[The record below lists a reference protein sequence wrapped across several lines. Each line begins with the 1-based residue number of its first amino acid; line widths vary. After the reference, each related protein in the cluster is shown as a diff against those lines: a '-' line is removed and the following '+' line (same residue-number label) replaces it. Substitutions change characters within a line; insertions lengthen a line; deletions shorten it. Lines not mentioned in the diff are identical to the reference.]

1 MNNGVLQFALGLQT
15 GGFLSS
21 LSSASNA
28 TNAFF
33 GVAAGSFAGFT
44 AGIME
49 GIGKGAALEKL
60 HKQTGESVGDLYRL
74 EKGFEAVDV
83 AAENVGPAVLA
94 MQRALGGTNELGE
107 NTADIFRRMGLSATE
122 LKRVGAAQQIT
133 QITTALGKLN
143 SSDASKAASSIF
155 GRQNAASMLQI
166 ARSADDFQKAI
177 KEAGPQ
183 AAVFE
188 RVAASFSKIDRLVV
202 SIKSNFGN
210 FFVGIAAGLT
220 PELDAALTK
229 IKGFSDKVG
238 PAIAGAVASGHVG
251 DLLDDALE
259 AGFEQGGYYGT
270 RIFEALAI
278 GFGDALT
285 AALKVVFVNM
295 GNMASIG
302 LANTAAIAAA
312 SFAIRDDQAAIAELE
327 AVKKRHARGEYTMG
341 EVSDPGEIARRI
353 EKFQTDIGI
362 QQGTISALSDQ
373 IQAAT
378 LQDIHDGVT
387 NMMQGINDGI
397 KDVVNSWK
405 NSDDPNH
412 PHAALDKFKGDLN
425 TYAAPPGIDGLL
437 NLIHQMGDA
446 AGKIPLFGKM
456 LQGEATSAENL
467 LKTLWGNLNQKN
479 NPDKTTDLAR
489 TSYTYKP
496 EFNAFEKMGFVM
508 RGGSANPATE
518 YARGTRDGVLR
529 LCGLMETTVQLLDSG
544 DIGGDFMHG
553 TP

>member
-1 MNNGVLQFALGLQT
+1 MNNGVLQFTLGLQM
-15 GGFLSS
+15 GGFLSA
-21 LSSASNA
+21 LSTASRA

-83 AAENVGPAVLA
+83 AVENVGPAVLA

-107 NTADIFRRMGLSATE
+107 NTADIFKRMSLSATE
-122 LKRVGAAQQIT
+122 LKRVGAAQQIQ
-133 QITTALGKLN
+133 QITTAIGKLN
-143 SSDASKAASSIF
+143 SSDAAKAASMIF
-155 GRQNAASMLQI
+155 GRQNGASMLQI

-177 KEAGPQ
+177 KEAGAQ

-188 RVAASFSKIDRLVV
+188 RVAASFSKIDLLVA

-210 FFVGIAAGLT
+210 FFVGIAAGLG
-220 PELDAALTK
+220 PELEKALQK
-229 IKGFSDKVG
+229 IKGFSDKLG
-238 PAIAGAVASGHVG
+238 PAIAGAVSSGHLE
-251 DLLDDALE
+251 DLLEDALN
-259 AGFEQGGYYGT
+259 AAFEQGAYFGA
-270 RIFEALAI
+270 RIFQALAI

-285 AALKVVFVNM
+285 TALKIVFENM
-295 GNMASIG
+295 GHMASMG
-302 LANTAAIAAA
+302 LANTAAILAANYQ
-312 SFAIRDDQAAIAELE
+312 ILDDKSAIADLE
-327 AVKKRHARGEYTMG
+327 AQKYNHANGHYELGDTGDDKISSEMDRYK
-341 EVSDPGEIARRI
+341 A
-353 EKFQTDIGI
+353 DIGI
-362 QQGTISALSDQ
+362 QQGTISALGDQ
-373 IQAAT
+373 MARAT
-378 LQDIHDGVT
+378 ITDIHDGVG

-397 KDVVNSWK
+397 KDIVNSWK

-412 PHAALDKFKGDLN
+412 PHAAMDKFKGDLN

-446 AGKIPLFGKM
+446 AGKIPLVGKM
-456 LQGEATSAENL
+456 LQGEATSAESL
-467 LKTLWGNLNQKN
+467 IKTFWGNLNQKN

-496 EFNAFEKMGFVM
+496 EFNVFEKMGFVM

-518 YARGTRDGVLR
+518 YARATRDGVLR
-529 LCGLMETTVQLLDSG
+529 LCGLQETTIQLLESADTGNFHSNS
-544 DIGGDFMHG
+544 
-553 TP
+553 P